1 MYFEYFRKKDCK
13 MMYSLCYIS
22 TKSKGLT
29 NSDIKDIL
37 EKSTANNSN
46 KMISG
51 ILINYKNN
59 FVQHLEG
66 DPVLIYELFE
76 QIKND
81 PRHEKISLLG
91 YSPIESRLFEKW
103 NMTYKNLNE
112 SIENQIEFDG
122 LKKSLN
128 ELIDKKSFWKG
139 IETIEAMSN
148 LIK

>member
-1 MYFEYFRKKDCK
+1 

-51 ILINYKNN
+51 VLINYKNN

-91 YSPIESRLFEKW
+91 YSPIQRRLFKKW

-148 LIK
+148 LMQD

>member
-1 MYFEYFRKKDCK
+1 
-13 MMYSLCYIS
+13 
-22 TKSKGLT
+22 
-29 NSDIKDIL
+29 
-37 EKSTANNSN
+37 
-46 KMISG
+46 MITG
-51 ILINYKNN
+51 VLINYKNN
-59 FVQHLEG
+59 FIQHIEG

-76 QIKND
+76 LIKND

-91 YSPIESRLFEKW
+91 YSPIEKRLFKKW

-112 SIENQIEFDG
+112 SIENQIEYDG

-148 LIK
+148 IIK

>member
-1 MYFEYFRKKDCK
+1 MI
-13 MMYSLCYIS
+13 YSLCYIS
-22 TKSKGLT
+22 TKREGLSNT
-29 NSDIKDIL
+29 EIKDIIQ
-37 EKSTANNSN
+37 KS
-46 KMISG
+46 MIKNLNHMITG
-51 ILINYKNN
+51 VLINYKNN
-59 FVQHLEG
+59 FIQHIEG
-66 DPVLIYELFE
+66 DPVLIHELFE

-91 YSPIESRLFEKW
+91 YSPIEKRLFKKW

-112 SIENQIEFDG
+112 SIENQIEYDG

-148 LIK
+148 IIK

>member
-1 MYFEYFRKKDCK
+1 MI
-13 MMYSLCYIS
+13 YSLCYIS
-22 TKSKGLT
+22 TKREGLS
-29 NSDIKDIL
+29 NNEIKDIIQ
-37 EKSTANNSN
+37 KS
-46 KMISG
+46 MIKNLNHMITG
-51 ILINYKNN
+51 VLINYKNN
-59 FVQHLEG
+59 FIQHIEG

-76 QIKND
+76 LIKND

-91 YSPIESRLFEKW
+91 YSPIEKRLFKKW

-112 SIENQIEFDG
+112 SIENQIEYED

-148 LIK
+148 IIK